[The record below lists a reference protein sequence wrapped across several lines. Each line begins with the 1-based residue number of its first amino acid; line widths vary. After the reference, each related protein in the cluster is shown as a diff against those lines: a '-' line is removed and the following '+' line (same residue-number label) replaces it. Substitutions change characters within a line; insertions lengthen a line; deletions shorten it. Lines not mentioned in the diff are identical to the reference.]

1 MDRERQRYR
10 KKDAPRVPWMFFGW
24 LVDLGRL
31 RSLYPVV
38 GQHFVMG
45 LIESYSKC
53 REFFLFLE
61 QFFQSNGDTP
71 CACLLG
77 VLKRTIQAYLMGVL
91 VHIKLIN
98 RDDI

>member
-53 REFFLFLE
+53 REFFFIFGAIFSE
-61 QFFQSNGDTP
+61 
-71 CACLLG
+71 
-77 VLKRTIQAYLMGVL
+77 
-91 VHIKLIN
+91 
-98 RDDI
+98 